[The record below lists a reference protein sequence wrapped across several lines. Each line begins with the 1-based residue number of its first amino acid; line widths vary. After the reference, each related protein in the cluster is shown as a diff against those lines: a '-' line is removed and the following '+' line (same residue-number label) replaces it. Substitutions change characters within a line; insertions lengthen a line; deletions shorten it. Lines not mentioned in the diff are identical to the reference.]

1 MVFVVL
7 GGQQE
12 SSIGGGFCVGLSLV
26 GGIEGVYI
34 VCFVVVC
41 WAVGRGGFV
50 C

>member
-7 GGQQE
+7 GGQQA
-12 SSIGGGFCVGLSLV
+12 SSIVGGFCVVLGLV
-26 GGIEGVYI
+26 GGIEGVEI

-41 WAVGRGGFV
+41 WTVGGFV